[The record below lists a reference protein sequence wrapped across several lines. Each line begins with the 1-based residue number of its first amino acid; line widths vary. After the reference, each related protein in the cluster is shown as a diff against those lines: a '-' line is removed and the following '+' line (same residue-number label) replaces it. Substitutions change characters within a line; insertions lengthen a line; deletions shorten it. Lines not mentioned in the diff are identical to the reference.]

1 MDEGREDNRGVWQG
15 RLELRAEQAVV
26 EKQRV
31 AAGSV
36 VVRRELRHRTEQ
48 LTVELLSEVLV
59 LEARPGAV
67 GVTVDG
73 VPLAPGETREITLS
87 REEAHVEKRV
97 AVTETVDIF
106 KRRREVQRTLPVEL
120 AYEELD
126 VQASEGLAVRQE
138 RGESEERGRERT

>member
-1 MDEGREDNRGVWQG
+1 MDEAREDHEAVLQG

-26 EKQRV
+26 HKERQ

-36 VVRRELRHRTEQ
+36 TVRRELRRREQQ

-59 LEARPGAV
+59 LEARPGEV

-73 VPLAPGETREITLS
+73 LPLAPGETREIILYQ
-87 REEAHVEKRV
+87 EEASVEKRV
-97 AVTETVDIF
+97 VLTETVDVF
-106 KRRREVQRTLPVEL
+106 KRRRSVQRTLPVEL

-126 VQASEGLAVRQE
+126 VQASPGLAVRE
-138 RGESEERGRERT
+138 ARREGEDT